1 VHRTGVADVSPVLF
15 HFVRSGIRFE
25 ILCIIIIIIIII
37 ILLLLLLL
45 LGARGSVVG

>member
-1 VHRTGVADVSPVLF
+1 MGVQEVNYAAIYTYFSVPEFKEHTQLLSWS
-15 HFVRSGIRFE
+15 H
-25 ILCIIIIIIIII
+25 IIIII